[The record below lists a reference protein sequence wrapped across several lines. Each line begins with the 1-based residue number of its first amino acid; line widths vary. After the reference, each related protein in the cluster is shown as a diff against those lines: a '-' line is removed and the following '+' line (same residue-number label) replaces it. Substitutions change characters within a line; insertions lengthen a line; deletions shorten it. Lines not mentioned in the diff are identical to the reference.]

1 MPGTHTRVVVVG
13 ASLAGVHTVR
23 ALRAREYAGEIVLVG
38 AEPGAADGVAVDRPA
53 LSKEFLTDTEP
64 SAVPVLSPG
73 DLADLDARL
82 VRGRAVDL
90 DLRTR
95 HVVLH
100 EGRRLEYSA
109 LVVATGS
116 TPRTL
121 PGVETLRGVHTLR
134 TLADATDI
142 RAACTPGTRVVVIGG
157 GFIGAETAWAARA
170 RGCSVT
176 VVEMLPAMLL
186 RGVGPL
192 LGEAFTRRYAAAG
205 IDLRMNTGV
214 AGIEGRDRAE
224 GVRLTDGSRLP
235 ADVVVLGLGTR
246 PETSWLDS
254 SGLDLRDGVVC
265 DERLAAR
272 GAQDVFAVGDVVRWR
287 NPRYG
292 EDTRVEHYT
301 NAVETAGVVAANLTG
316 GDQRHDALPYVWS
329 DQLDSRLQVFGRIRP
344 QDDLHVVQGDLG
356 GSFVAISGGDGV
368 LQGAVG
374 FGAVRQLMPY
384 RRMLASGTSWDEAR
398 GMADG
403 TPADAQAH
411 PLVRPRP

>member
-1 MPGTHTRVVVVG
+1 MDETHTRVVVVG

-38 AEPGAADGVAVDRPA
+38 GEPGATDGVAVDRPA
-53 LSKEFLTDTEP
+53 LSKEFLTGSDLAAAP
-64 SAVPVLSPG
+64 LLSTA
-73 DLADLDARL
+73 DLADLDVRL
-82 VRGRAVDL
+82 VHGRAVDL
-90 DLRTR
+90 DLQSR

-100 EGRRLEYSA
+100 EGPHVEFSA

-121 PGVETLRGVHTLR
+121 PGVEPRRGVHTLR
-134 TLADATDI
+134 TLADATEV
-142 RAACTPGTRVVVIGG
+142 RAACTVGARVVVIGG

-170 RGCSVT
+170 QGCAVT
-176 VVEMLPAMLL
+176 VVEMLPAMML

-192 LGEAFTRRYAAAG
+192 LGEALTRRYAAAG
-205 IDLRMNTGV
+205 IHLRMGTGV
-214 AGIEGRDRAE
+214 AGIEGSDRAE
-224 GVRLTDGSRLP
+224 AVRLTDGSRLP

-246 PETSWLDS
+246 PETAWLDS

-292 EDTRVEHYT
+292 EETRVEHYT
-301 NAVETAGVVAANLTG
+301 NAVETAGVVATNLTG
-316 GDQRHDALPYVWS
+316 GDQRHDAVPYVWS

-344 QDDLHVVQGDLG
+344 QDELHVVQGDLD
-356 GSFVAISGGDGV
+356 GSFVAISGGDGA

-384 RRMLASGTSWDEAR
+384 RRLLASGASWDEAR
-398 GMADG
+398 GVE
-403 TPADAQAH
+403 AH
-411 PLVRPRP
+411 PLTRPQP

>member
-1 MPGTHTRVVVVG
+1 MPENHARVVVVG

-38 AEPGAADGVAVDRPA
+38 AEPGAPNGVAVDRPA
-53 LSKEFLTDTEP
+53 LSKGYLTDPDP
-64 SAVPVLSPG
+64 SAAPLLSPTE
-73 DLADLDARL
+73 LADLDVRL
-82 VRGRAVDL
+82 VRGPAVDL
-90 DLRTR
+90 DLGTR

-100 EGRRLEYSA
+100 EGRLVEFSA

-121 PGVETLRGVHTLR
+121 PGVEPRQGVHTLR

-142 RAACTPGTRVVVIGG
+142 RAACTPGSRVVVIGG
-157 GFIGAETAWAARA
+157 GFIGAETAWSARA
-170 RGCSVT
+170 LGCTVT
-176 VVEMLPAMLL
+176 VVEMLPTMMQ
-186 RGVGPL
+186 RGVGPV

-205 IDLRMNTGV
+205 IDLRMGTGV
-214 AGIEGRDRAE
+214 AGIEGSDRAE
-224 GVRLTDGSRLP
+224 AVRLTDGSRLA

-246 PETSWLDS
+246 PETSWLNGA
-254 SGLDLRDGVVC
+254 GLDLRDGVVC

-272 GAQDVFAVGDVVRWR
+272 GARDVFAVGDVVRWR

-292 EDTRVEHYT
+292 EDTRVEHFT
-301 NAVETAGVVAANLTG
+301 NAVETAGVVATNLTG
-316 GDQRHDALPYVWS
+316 GDQWHDALPYVWS

-344 QDDLHVVQGDLG
+344 QDELHVVQGDLD
-356 GSFVAISGGDGV
+356 GSFVAISGGDGA

-384 RRMLASGTSWDEAR
+384 RRLLASGASWDEAR
-398 GMADG
+398 ALADG
-403 TPADAQAH
+403 G
-411 PLVRPRP
+411 LKLPRFRSQVGL

>member
-1 MPGTHTRVVVVG
+1 MPGTHARVLVVG

-38 AEPGAADGVAVDRPA
+38 AEPGATDGIAVDRPA
-53 LSKEFLTDTEP
+53 LSKEFLTDSDP
-64 SAVPVLSPG
+64 SAAPLLSPI
-73 DLADLDARL
+73 DLADLDVRL

-90 DLRTR
+90 DLQTR
-95 HVVLH
+95 QVVLH
-100 EGRRLEYSA
+100 EGQRLEYSA

-121 PGVETLRGVHTLR
+121 PGVETQRGVHTLR

-142 RAACTPGTRVVVIGG
+142 RAACTAGTRVVVIGG

-170 RGCSVT
+170 RGCTVT

-205 IDLRMNTGV
+205 IDLRMGTGV
-214 AGIEGRDRAE
+214 AGIEGGDRAE
-224 GVRLTDGSRLP
+224 AVRLTDGSRIP
-235 ADVVVLGLGTR
+235 ADVVILGLGTR

-272 GAQDVFAVGDVVRWR
+272 GARDVFAVGDVVRWR

-301 NAVETAGVVAANLTG
+301 NAVETAGVVATNLTG
-316 GDQRHDALPYVWS
+316 GDQAHDALPYVWS

-344 QDDLHVVQGDLG
+344 QDDLHIVQGDLD
-356 GSFVAISGGDGV
+356 GSFVAISGGDGA

-384 RRMLASGTSWDEAR
+384 RRMLTSGASWDEAR
-398 GMADG
+398 ALADG
-403 TPADAQAH
+403 GSAVAH
-411 PLVRPRP
+411 ARPVARPQP

>member
-1 MPGTHTRVVVVG
+1 MPGTHARIVVVG

-23 ALRAREYAGEIVLVG
+23 ALRARAYAGEIVLVG
-38 AEPGAADGVAVDRPA
+38 AEPGADDGIAVDRPA
-53 LSKEFLTDTEP
+53 LSKEFLTGPDP
-64 SAVPVLSPG
+64 AAPPLLSPG
-73 DLADLDARL
+73 DLADLDVRL

-100 EGRRLEYSA
+100 EEQRVEYSA

-121 PGVETLRGVHTLR
+121 PGVETLQGVHTLR
-134 TLADATDI
+134 TLADATEL
-142 RAACTPGTRVVVIGG
+142 RAACTAGARVVVIGG

-170 RGCSVT
+170 RGCAVT
-176 VVEMLPAMLL
+176 VVEMLPAMML

-205 IDLRMNTGV
+205 VDLRMGIGV
-214 AGIEGRDRAE
+214 AGIEGGTRVEA
-224 GVRLTDGSRLP
+224 VRLTDGSLIP

-272 GAQDVFAVGDVVRWR
+272 GARDVFAVGDVVRWH

-301 NAVETAGVVAANLTG
+301 NAVETAAVVAANLTG

-344 QDDLHVVQGDLG
+344 QDDLHVVQGDLD
-356 GSFVAISGGDGV
+356 GSFVALSGGDGV
-368 LQGAVG
+368 LQGAAG

-384 RRMLASGTSWDEAR
+384 RRLLKSGASWDEALALAEGGR
-398 GMADG
+398 EEAA
-403 TPADAQAH
+403 T
-411 PLVRPRP
+411 R